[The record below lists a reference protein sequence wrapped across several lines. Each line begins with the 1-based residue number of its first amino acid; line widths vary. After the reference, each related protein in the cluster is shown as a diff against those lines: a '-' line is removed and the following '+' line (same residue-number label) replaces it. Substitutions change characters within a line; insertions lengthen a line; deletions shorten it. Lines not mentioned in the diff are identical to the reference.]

1 MKILFVDDDKD
12 ILNSLKRQMRKEDFQ
27 VVTANS
33 GKDALSILEKE
44 SFPVIVSDERMP
56 EMSGVELLK
65 QVKKIYPDSI
75 RMILSGYAD
84 SKTIIDAIN
93 QGEIYRFIA
102 KPWDIDD
109 LKNSLYLALDKW
121 THREKNKSYL
131 EKIIEENKKLKK
143 RLSYRESKLNL
154 NPELLNELIVPVILI
169 GKDDKIESFNKLSE
183 SIFNNKLTPGIDIH
197 CVIPPDIYQEININF
212 LSDTNYRN
220 WKIEI
225 ENTNFNII
233 ARGFRA
239 TDSYKGIIIF
249 EEESS

>member
-12 ILNSLKRQMRKEDFQ
+12 ILSSLKRQMRKESFQ
-27 VVTANS
+27 VITANS
-33 GKDALSILEKE
+33 GEEALSILENE

-75 RMILSGYAD
+75 RIILSGYAD

-102 KPWDIDD
+102 KPWDIND
-109 LKNSLYLALDKW
+109 LKNSLYLALEKW
-121 THREKNKSYL
+121 EHREKNRVYL
-131 EKIIEENKKLKK
+131 ENIIEENKKLKK

-154 NPELLNELIVPVILI
+154 NPELLNELFAPAILI
-169 GKDDKIESFNKLSE
+169 GKDDKIESFNKLFETIFQE
-183 SIFNNKLTPGIDIH
+183 SIVPGIHISEI
-197 CVIPPDIYQEININF
+197 IPPEIYKKITVNF
-212 LSDTNYRN
+212 TSDTNFQN
-220 WKIEI
+220 WVIEI
-225 ENTNFNII
+225 NNAKYNII

-239 TDSYKGIIIF
+239 TDDYKGIVIF
-249 EEESS
+249 EEEPS